1 MMHFLCCVMASRAVT
16 GASLGTLNSMMP
28 NLMEAEY
35 DNRI

>member
-1 MMHFLCCVMASRAVT
+1 MTRFLCCVMASRAVT
-16 GASLGTLNSMMP
+16 GASLGTLNSKMP